1 MLDLKS
7 NELIHMKTSLK
18 ILFACSFL
26 LLFMTQSIDA
36 QVSARDNYNYLDF
49 QKKPYYFGMS
59 FGYNR
64 SGYRINR
71 SKEFVGNNEVNV
83 VESISGPG
91 VNLNMIANLKIG
103 DFFDFRVLPG
113 FSFSERNFEFIN
125 TDVEMP
131 RSVRKIESVFF
142 ELPFQLRFKSLPYKD
157 KRVFVIVGTK
167 YTFDVQSNSRARVE
181 LAESLIQI
189 SPHDFQLEYGVG
201 MQFFFPYFIF
211 SPEIKISRG
220 IGNIHIYKGSLN
232 ESRILESVQSSIFT
246 LSFHFEG

>member
-1 MLDLKS
+1 
-7 NELIHMKTSLK
+7 
-18 ILFACSFL
+18 
-26 LLFMTQSIDA
+26 
-36 QVSARDNYNYLDF
+36 
-49 QKKPYYFGMS
+49 
-59 FGYNR
+59 
-64 SGYRINR
+64 
-71 SKEFVGNNEVNV
+71 
-83 VESISGPG
+83 
-91 VNLNMIANLKIG
+91 MIANLKIG

-125 TDVEMP
+125 TDVEMT